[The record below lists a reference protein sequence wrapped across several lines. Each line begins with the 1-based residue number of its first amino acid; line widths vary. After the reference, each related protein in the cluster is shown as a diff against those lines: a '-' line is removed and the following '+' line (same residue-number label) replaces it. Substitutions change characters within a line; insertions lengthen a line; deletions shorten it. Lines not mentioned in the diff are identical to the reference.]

1 MTNLEI
7 PVNNDN
13 IKLDNHLCFYIYV
26 TSRAIQRMYMPRL
39 KQLGLTYPQYL
50 VLVALYDKQ
59 KLTVNEL
66 GRLLD
71 LEYGTLSPMLK
82 RMTDRGLIS
91 KVRSTEDER
100 IVELTLLSEGKLKRQ
115 QALQLPQMLAS
126 NSGLTDEEWQ
136 QMVNLT
142 EKMFKNI
149 SE

>member
-1 MTNLEI
+1 MEI

-82 RMTDRGLIS
+82 RM
-91 KVRSTEDER
+91 
-100 IVELTLLSEGKLKRQ
+100 LLY
-115 QALQLPQMLAS
+115 
-126 NSGLTDEEWQ
+126 
-136 QMVNLT
+136 
-142 EKMFKNI
+142 
-149 SE
+149 

>member
-1 MTNLEI
+1 MEI

-13 IKLDNHLCFYIYV
+13 IKLDNHLSFYIYV

-142 EKMFKNI
+142 EKMFKI
-149 SE
+149 

>member
-1 MTNLEI
+1 MEI

-126 NSGLTDEEWQ
+126 HSGLTDEEWQ

>member
-1 MTNLEI
+1 
-7 PVNNDN
+7 
-13 IKLDNHLCFYIYV
+13 
-26 TSRAIQRMYMPRL
+26 MYMPRL

-126 NSGLTDEEWQ
+126 HSGLTDEEWQ

>member
-1 MTNLEI
+1 MEI

-50 VLVALYDKQ
+50 VLVALCDKQ

>member
-1 MTNLEI
+1 
-7 PVNNDN
+7 
-13 IKLDNHLCFYIYV
+13 
-26 TSRAIQRMYMPRL
+26 MYMPRL

-71 LEYGTLSPMLK
+71 LEYDTLSPMLK

-115 QALQLPQMLAS
+115 QALQLPQLLAS

-136 QMVNLT
+136 QMVHLT

>member
-1 MTNLEI
+1 MEI

-26 TSRAIQRMYMPRL
+26 TSREIQRMYMPRL

>member
-1 MTNLEI
+1 MNLEI

-136 QMVNLT
+136 QMVHLT